1 MLFVSFGTAIERRT
15 SVHGTAAWLRI
26 LVVALLIALT
36 VPALA
41 MADDAGTAVADP
53 PTSQPTPATDPAPES
68 TPTEPVAEQT
78 PAEPAPS
85 AEPVPSTESTA
96 PAGEST
102 PAEPPAA
109 TEPPPA
115 SPVVTVPV
123 LDVPIELPGLPEI
136 ELPAP
141 PASSGDPVAAPVP
154 SPGAAPELPEI
165 IPGTGTTP
173 VVVALPPLTPAE
185 PPAAHL
191 ISAITVTP
199 TPPPTPPT
207 PGVADALGIPNSP
220 PAVTIGPPQT
230 PGFAA
235 LMADLRAADPVA
247 GPGADAPG
255 ARPSDLFGP
264 GSHSVGLAG
273 SVTGGASGATQ
284 GVIDLATRGEEPSF
298 GFAAEM
304 VIPVGP
310 APAGSSLLAVLAGYV
325 LPGSSGPPAS
335 TLVMLIVIG
344 LILGVGYAAR
354 PQLTEA
360 LASQRLLGASSG
372 HGMAVR
378 RPG

>member
-1 MLFVSFGTAIERRT
+1 MGRR
-15 SVHGTAAWLRI
+15 
-26 LVVALLIALT
+26 
-36 VPALA
+36 
-41 MADDAGTAVADP
+41 
-53 PTSQPTPATDPAPES
+53 
-68 TPTEPVAEQT
+68 
-78 PAEPAPS
+78 
-85 AEPVPSTESTA
+85 
-96 PAGEST
+96 
-102 PAEPPAA
+102 
-109 TEPPPA
+109 
-115 SPVVTVPV
+115 
-123 LDVPIELPGLPEI
+123 
-136 ELPAP
+136 AP
-141 PASSGDPVAAPVP
+141 PASSGDPAPVP

-165 IPGTGTTP
+165 IPGTGTIP
-173 VVVALPPLTPAE
+173 VVVALPPLLTPAE

-191 ISAITVTP
+191 ISAITGAP
-199 TPPPTPPT
+199 TPLTPPTPPTPPT
-207 PGVADALGIPNSP
+207 PGVPAARATPTTPP
-220 PAVTIGPPQT
+220 PATIGPPQT

-235 LMADLRAADPVA
+235 LMADLRTADPVA
-247 GPGADAPG
+247 GPGADASG
-255 ARPSDLFGP
+255 VRPSDLFGP
-264 GSHSVGLAG
+264 ASHRAGLAG
-273 SVTGGASGATQ
+273 SVTGGASGATR

-304 VIPVGP
+304 VVPVGP

>member
-15 SVHGTAAWLRI
+15 SDHGTAAWLRI

-53 PTSQPTPATDPAPES
+53 PASQATPTTDPAPES
-68 TPTEPVAEQT
+68 TPTEPAAQT
-78 PAEPAPS
+78 PADPAPS
-85 AEPVPSTESTA
+85 AEPVPSAEPTP

-115 SPVVTVPV
+115 PPVVTLPV
-123 LDVPIELPGLPEI
+123 VDIPVELPGLPEI
-136 ELPAP
+136 GLPAP

-165 IPGTGTTP
+165 IPGTGTIP
-173 VVVALPPLTPAE
+173 VAVELPPLVTPAE

-191 ISAITVTP
+191 ISATTVAP
-199 TPPPTPPT
+199 TPPTPPA

-235 LMADLRAADPVA
+235 LMADLRAAGPAAAA
-247 GPGADAPG
+247 GTDTSGV
-255 ARPSDLFGP
+255 RPSDLFGP
-264 GSHSVGLAG
+264 GPHSVGLAG

-304 VIPVGP
+304 VVPVGP

-360 LASQRLLGASSG
+360 LASQRLLGSSSG